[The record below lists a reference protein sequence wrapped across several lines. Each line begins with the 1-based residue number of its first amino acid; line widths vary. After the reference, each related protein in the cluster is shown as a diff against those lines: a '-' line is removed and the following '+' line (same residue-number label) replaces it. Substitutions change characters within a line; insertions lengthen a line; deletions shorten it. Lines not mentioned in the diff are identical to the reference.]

1 MAHTSHNTP
10 DETTSS
16 PLHIDIRRDGR
27 TTVLRL
33 TGELDMA
40 TADVLRHHILLA
52 LGQHDP
58 DRLLLDLTG
67 LEFADS
73 SGLAAMVWAHRLLT
87 ERGRQ
92 LRLYR
97 PQPGV
102 RRVLHVTGLHTR
114 LHITETPPP
123 PRGNGAAYVATTRT
137 AARRAPRGYG
147 RRGRPNQ
154 PG

>member
-1 MAHTSHNTP
+1 MSHNTP
-10 DETTSS
+10 DETTAS
-16 PLHIDIRRDGR
+16 PLDIDIRHDGR

-40 TADVLRHHILLA
+40 TADVLRRHVLLV

-67 LEFADS
+67 LDFTDS
-73 SGLAAMVWAHRLLT
+73 SGLAVMVWAHQLLT
-87 ERGRQ
+87 SRGRQ

-114 LHITETPPP
+114 LHITETPLP
-123 PRGNGAAYVATTRT
+123 PRRYGATYAATMRT
-137 AARRAPRGYG
+137 AARTAPKRYG
-147 RRGRPNQ
+147 RRGSRPNQ